1 MGAPQNPL
9 YPHVTTSSPRVD
21 KGPRKLGVG
30 RSDTQDFDGRTARIP
45 VMPNSQG
52 ISKVLS

>member
-1 MGAPQNPL
+1 MGAPQDPL
-9 YPHVTTSSPRVD
+9 YPHVTTSTPRVD

-30 RSDTQDFDGRTARIP
+30 RSDTQDFDGKTVQIP

-52 ISKVLS
+52 NSKVLS